1 MSKETPFVYC
11 LRPKRIINP
20 FTKEPLVVPCGHCS
34 ACASIK
40 ASRYAEQCTLEGL
53 TSAKVYFVTL
63 TYANSYIPR
72 AVSRLTKQTRN
83 FSFYEIYDHDTGEL
97 LENYCT
103 PDHDEIPQALEK
115 AHLFGALSYPRY
127 EDIQLFLKRLR
138 WRLSNL
144 KSEKIPEKEEDI
156 KASDCIPASKLRF
169 FCSPEYGPE
178 TYRIHYH
185 FLFFTDSEEFEPYS
199 GHTLGDYPQWTWPLR
214 KDPPATS
221 GHRLSYFEWAV
232 REAWKFGRVD
242 CESVGASDCSQ
253 YVAGYITS
261 PMSLP
266 PVYQLSTFSLRS
278 RHSQFLGRR
287 YFMADLKQAL
297 LRDPRELVSYVRIG
311 DTKSRER
318 PTPFSIVN
326 YLYPKCLGFNPV
338 SNQRDFSLYK
348 LYDVLTSDSM
358 YGNDLNMMDLSKSV
372 VEDVIDCVY
381 LRKTG
386 YSPFQR
392 NYLSFLST
400 YAVNAKDF
408 PKSFDFSDDE
418 MYYRYVLRLYR
429 MLSVSKRFCSNARIL
444 GVSLPSFYNRIVQ
457 FWSWVD
463 YVHLRDWIESQQLY
477 FESDFSAPEDLDFFY
492 NNTDADFEN
501 AFLKTEYY
509 RRFYRHIT
517 RISLVR
523 SKNKR
528 INDKL
533 IFSEDG

>member
-1 MSKETPFVYC
+1 MSRETPFVYC
-11 LRPKRIINP
+11 LRPKRIVNP

-34 ACASIK
+34 ACAGVK

-53 TSAKVYFVTL
+53 TSVKVYFVTL
-63 TYANSYIPR
+63 TYANTFIPR
-72 AVSRLTKQTRN
+72 ALFRLSKQTRN
-83 FSFYEIYDHDTGEL
+83 FSFYEIFDFSTGEL

-103 PDHDEIPQALEK
+103 PDHNEIPEALSK

-144 KSEKIPEKEEDI
+144 TAEEIPETEEDI
-156 KASDCIPASKLRF
+156 KASACIPTSKLRF
-169 FCSPEYGPE
+169 FCAPEYGPE

-185 FLFFTDSEEFEPYS
+185 FLFFVNSEEFEQDS
-199 GHTLGDYPQWTWPLR
+199 GHFLGDYPEWTWPLR

-221 GHRLSYFEWAV
+221 GHRLSYFEFAV

-242 CESVGASDCSQ
+242 CESVGAGDCSQ
-253 YVAGYITS
+253 YVAGYVTS
-261 PMSLP
+261 PLSLP
-266 PVYQLSTFSLRS
+266 SVYQLPTFSLRV

-287 YFMADLKQAL
+287 YFIPDLKQAL
-297 LRDPRELVSYVRIG
+297 LRDPREFVSYVRIG
-311 DTKSRER
+311 DSKSRER

-326 YLYPKCLGFNPV
+326 YLYPRCVGFNPV

-358 YGNDLNMMDLSKSV
+358 YGKGLNMMDLAKSV

-381 LRKTG
+381 LKKPG
-386 YSPFQR
+386 YSSYHR

-400 YAVNAKDF
+400 FAVNAKDY
-408 PKSFDFSDDE
+408 PNSFDFSNDE

-429 MLSVSKRFCSNARIL
+429 MLSVSKRFCSNARLL
-444 GVSLPSFYNRIVQ
+444 GVNLSTFYNRVVQ
-457 FWSWVD
+457 FWSWID

-477 FESDFSAPEDLDFFY
+477 FESDFSAPEDLDYFY

-501 AFLKTEYY
+501 DFLKTEYY
-509 RRFYRHIT
+509 KRFYRRIA
-517 RISLVR
+517 RISLDR

-528 INDKL
+528 INDKI
-533 IFSEDG
+533 IFSADG